1 MLRDLLLEPPTRTRQ
16 QERAND
22 LIWEYRD
29 LYASRFDY
37 EDDRLP
43 AERQER
49 ILFVLLKTDG
59 SSNWSLNRNN
69 SGRGICCM

>member
-1 MLRDLLLEPPTRTRQ
+1 MLRDLPLEPPTRTRR
-16 QERAND
+16 QEQAND

-43 AERQER
+43 AERLDF
-49 ILFVLLKTDG
+49 ILLELEEMG
-59 SSNWSLNRNN
+59 YCL
-69 SGRGICCM
+69 

>member
-1 MLRDLLLEPPTRTRQ
+1 MLRDLPLEPPARTRQ

-37 EDDRLP
+37 DGGQLPEDLQD
-43 AERQER
+43 
-49 ILFVLLKTDG
+49 K
-59 SSNWSLNRNN
+59 LNHIRFTLEDM
-69 SGRGICCM
+69 GYCL

>member
-1 MLRDLLLEPPTRTRQ
+1 MLRDLPLEPPTRTRQ

-49 ILFVLLKTDG
+49 IDFIRLELEEMGYCL
-59 SSNWSLNRNN
+59 
-69 SGRGICCM
+69 

>member
-1 MLRDLLLEPPTRTRQ
+1 MLRDLPLEPPTRTRQ

-43 AERQER
+43 EEMQEQ
-49 ILFVLLKTDG
+49 LDLMHVELEEMGYCL
-59 SSNWSLNRNN
+59 
-69 SGRGICCM
+69 

>member
-43 AERQER
+43 EEMQEQ
-49 ILFVLLKTDG
+49 LDLMHVELEEMGYCL
-59 SSNWSLNRNN
+59 
-69 SGRGICCM
+69 